1 MKMAELVSSP
11 PAHPAGFLHALLE
24 CGHGGE
30 PLPIASFAAKW
41 HRPCASRN
49 ARNRLVTI
57 VWLIAGIVEVA
68 VGLPMF
74 FMGRWL
80 RECSVHFFPSRF
92 SSPLPEWVS
101 LRPGS

>member
-1 MKMAELVSSP
+1 MEENPYQSP
-11 PAHPAGFLHALLE
+11 HSLPSGADHA
-24 CGHGGE
+24 
-30 PLPIASFAAKW
+30 P
-41 HRPCASRN
+41 SRN

-80 RECSVHFFPSRF
+80 ERMFGAFFPF
-92 SSPLPEWVS
+92 SIFFTVTGVGFAAAGVVTFIRVAKGP
-101 LRPGS
+101 